1 MAVGFVAVGHRK
13 PSGNVSGS
21 AARDCRQSGA
31 PPFPPGGRKGEAV
44 WEGRMPKGNP
54 CGGASAARR
63 ETHPWFPLP
72 VQQSL
77 FLESVPHVDGGLVGV
92 AVGVVE
98 DVAPN
103 AVVEAQVDVPEFHGE
118 VRSL

>member
-1 MAVGFVAVGHRK
+1 
-13 PSGNVSGS
+13 
-21 AARDCRQSGA
+21 
-31 PPFPPGGRKGEAV
+31 
-44 WEGRMPKGNP
+44 MPKGNP

-77 FLESVPHVDGGLVGV
+77 FLESVPHVDGSLVGV

-118 VRSL
+118 GQILEIW